1 MPYKMKYDLNFNL
14 PIASDFS
21 WRHVYGTTT
30 WQGRPQSRDG
40 LNYMYTVS
48 YIKLW
53 KNKIAHYYKSPP
65 CKKQHR
71 EWTITVCGSELLF
84 LYTEEQTELLFLYI
98 EEQTELLFQY
108 TEEQTELL
116 FLYTEEQTELLFLY
130 IEEQTELLFLYIE
143 EQTEL
148 LFLYIKNRQSYCS
161 CTLKNR
167 KSYCSCILRNRKS
180 DYYTPFLLLSGTLM
194 KQDDFFT
201 LKYIFPIL
209 SEWIF
214 LDSAQYIK
222 VIKAVWC
229 NLMSGYIQCTP
240 HHSFDKGYLNH
251 CGYGFEVFLSNYGK

>member
-71 EWTITVCGSELLF
+71 EWTITVCGS
-84 LYTEEQTELLFLYI
+84 
-98 EEQTELLFQY
+98 
-108 TEEQTELL
+108 ELL